1 MTFILIFG
9 NMLLYNWKKILRQ
22 SGGSSKRILTILKA
36 MTQRELPRN
45 VYDPVYKY
53 YYTDFSGN
61 SFLVNPNA
69 LLINKYKWRDK
80 ELADYI
86 GLASFRSTGDYLAT
100 GKITLDLAHSP
111 MGQDAINKNRL
122 LRIDRGEIHFLY
134 EDYTKQEK

>member
-9 NMLLYNWKKILRQ
+9 NMLLYSWKKILRK

-36 MTQRELPRN
+36 MTQRELPRH

-53 YYTDFSGN
+53 YYTDFSGD
-61 SFLVNPNA
+61 SFLVNPYS
-69 LLINKYKWRDK
+69 LLVNRYKWKDK
-80 ELADYI
+80 EIADYI

-100 GKITLDLAHSP
+100 GKVTLDLAHSP
-111 MGQDAINKNRL
+111 LGQDAINNNRL

-134 EDYTKQEK
+134 EDYTGEK

>member
-1 MTFILIFG
+1 MTFILVFG
-9 NMLLYNWKKILRQ
+9 NMLLYDWKKILRQ

-36 MTQRELPRN
+36 ITQRELPRH

-61 SFLVNPNA
+61 SFLIYPEQ
-69 LLINKYKWRDK
+69 LLIHRYEWKDK

-86 GLASFRSTGDYLAT
+86 GLASFRNTGEYKAT
-100 GKITLDLAHSP
+100 GKRTLDLAHSP
-111 MGQDAINKNRL
+111 LGKDAINNNRL

-134 EDYTKQEK
+134 EDYTKEK

>member
-1 MTFILIFG
+1 MTFISFFD
-9 NMLLYNWKKILRQ
+9 NMLLYSWKKILRQ

-36 MTQRELPRN
+36 MTQRELPRH

-53 YYTDFSGN
+53 YYMDFSGN
-61 SFLVNPNA
+61 SFLVNPER
-69 LLINKYKWRDK
+69 LLIHRYEWRDK

-86 GLASFRSTGDYLAT
+86 GLASFRNTGEYLAT
-100 GKITLDLAHSP
+100 GKVTLDLSHSP

-134 EDYTKQEK
+134 EDYTKEK